1 MDVIGPWL
9 CTLNSCVVCCIVYLS
24 VSFDR
29 CLLLFFVLILVL
41 IMMRA
46 LRPASS
52 QIDPATG
59 HFVS

>member
-9 CTLNSCVVCCIVYLS
+9 CTLNLCVVCCIVYLS

-29 CLLLFFVLILVL
+29 CLLLFFVLILSLVL
-41 IMMRA
+41 NARA
-46 LRPASS
+46 PASS